1 MNKLERGVLEI
12 RNGRYVDN
20 GMPADCGG
28 GDGFYWYE
36 VATDEKL
43 ISRLYGPFPT
53 SIEAAEA
60 AAATQLSL
68 RQVEAVLNN
77 LARKG
82 VIKSAVVNGEKRWWV
97 PKGS

>member
-1 MNKLERGVLEI
+1 MSKLERGILEI

-36 VATDEKL
+36 LASGEEL

-60 AAATQLSL
+60 AAATLLSQ
-68 RQVEAVLNN
+68 REVKAVLDS
-77 LARKG
+77 LAAKG
-82 VIKSAVVNGEKRWWV
+82 AVESILVDGEKLWWV
-97 PKGS
+97 RKEN